1 MGCFKNIKEV
11 VCSTAVLFKVWF
23 LNWSQFVNC
32 LLPVCYEINIE
43 IESKNL
49 ETFVVI
55 SKSNFITAKSN
66 NEKN

>member
-1 MGCFKNIKEV
+1 M
-11 VCSTAVLFKVWF
+11 
-23 LNWSQFVNC
+23 NC

-66 NEKN
+66 NEKKFELLYVNLWFSCNFLSNSF